1 MNDVEELEFIVREY
15 EVVTERL
22 IEVMGR
28 LGDEEIPLS
37 IRVSLMALANS
48 INNEW

>member
-1 MNDVEELEFIVREY
+1 MNDILELEFIVREY

-28 LGDEEIPLS
+28 LGDEDIPLS
-37 IRVSLMALANS
+37 IRVSLRALADA
-48 INNEW
+48 INREW